1 VRGQVT
7 AVAPQSI
14 TQSGVTSY
22 LVTIALPSA
31 PGVQPGMTA
40 TANVIYAQQA
50 DALLV
55 PNRALHR
62 QGRDQAVDV
71 LTKDGTVESRVV
83 TRGIS
88 NDQQTAIT
96 DGLAEGDQ
104 VVIPSTQTRA
114 PTVGGPGAGGLGGLP
129 GAGGRPPGR

>member
-1 VRGQVT
+1 
-7 AVAPQSI
+7 VAPQST

-22 LVTIALPSA
+22 LVTIALPDPQGA
-31 PGVQPGMTA
+31 QPGMTA
-40 TANVIYAQQA
+40 TANIIYARQT

-71 LTKDGTVESRVV
+71 LTQDGKVESRVV

-96 DGLAEGDQ
+96 DGLNEGDQ
-104 VVIPSTQTRA
+104 VVVPTTQTRA
-114 PTVGGPGAGGLGGLP
+114 PSAGGAGAGGLGGLP
-129 GAGGRPPGR
+129 GVGGRPPGR